1 MKKIILL
8 LLLLNANV
16 ISAQE
21 ELTTSTGVI
30 HFEASVP
37 LFEEVKA
44 TNNEATCVINT
55 KTGAIASIV
64 LIKDFHFKIS
74 MMEKHF
80 NENYMESHSYPKAV
94 FKGNIEGFNLNII
107 GTSPIEFKLK
117 GILKLHG
124 KSTKIN
130 TIAILRKVDGKLEF
144 ISEFNVASKDFNV
157 KIPEMLSMKVAETVN
172 IKTLFLLNMPI
183 SPNNP

>member
-1 MKKIILL
+1 MKKIIILL
-8 LLLLNANV
+8 LLFYADAIL
-16 ISAQE
+16 AQE
-21 ELTTSTGVI
+21 EMTTKTGVI

-44 TNNEATCVINT
+44 TNKEAICILNI

-80 NENYMESHSYPKAV
+80 NENYMESHNYPKAV

-117 GILKLHG
+117 GTLKLHG
-124 KSTKIN
+124 KSRKIS
-130 TIAILRKVDGKLEF
+130 TIAIIRKVDGRLEI
-144 ISEFNVASKDFNV
+144 ISDFNVNSKDFNI